1 MGSQHWLIEE
11 AERRRLAEKNGSMRL
26 NEPVES
32 HTGPIQ
38 RKDLDLEPV
47 LEKKSHAP
55 DNVAPVRRA
64 DKPAPIQEPANPKP
78 PSRQQPQHPP
88 KETRNQG
95 YREVAVD
102 VPPDFHGV
110 QRRLRAPEV
119 EAERKKKTQN
129 RRSMPDMGN
138 RVPDVVRNESH
149 TPPPVASDRNS
160 DRMPDNFLQVSLERM
175 PVVYSTSDKSTP
187 KP

>member
-1 MGSQHWLIEE
+1 MASQHWLVEE
-11 AERRRLAEKNGSMRL
+11 AERRRLAEKNGTMRL
-26 NEPVES
+26 QDPVES

-47 LEKKSHAP
+47 LEKKGCAP
-55 DNVAPVRRA
+55 DHVALVRRA
-64 DKPAPIQEPANPKP
+64 DNPAPIQEPTNSKP
-78 PSRQQPQHPP
+78 VNRDQVVRRQPPPQ
-88 KETRNQG
+88 KEVNSQG

-110 QRRLRAPEV
+110 QRRLRGPAI
-119 EAERKKKTQN
+119 EAERKKKVQN

-149 TPPPVASDRNS
+149 TPPPHGSDRNS
-160 DRMPDNFLQVSLERM
+160 SRMPENFLQVSIKHQMFEE
-175 PVVYSTSDKSTP
+175 D
-187 KP
+187 